1 MKQAEL
7 CRVAGAPSCSQN
19 HSHCFRS
26 SFWYRVVFTFRH
38 ASAGWHPKPGLPKTA
53 MLVWT
58 PAFAGGDGHISGR
71 GVSGFASGARTACG
85 MQGPGVEPC
94 IPNWL
99 LQLKCCNAALILLP
113 PIAGTCA
120 SCRSQVF
127 VTIGCFDVCD
137 RLVRYHGCHFR
148 NHGGLSVEGGIC
160 HPDHRNDRQ
169 ADDQRQWQN
178 LVMCKKRHVKSPPWL
193 SVCFRCLVS

>member
-1 MKQAEL
+1 MPRCRRTLLFAKSLALFPKQLLVSCGFSFSSCQRRLASKT
-7 CRVAGAPSCSQN
+7 RFTKDRDAGLDPSL
-19 HSHCFRS
+19 R
-26 SFWYRVVFTFRH
+26 W
-38 ASAGWHPKPGLPKTA
+38 
-53 MLVWT
+53 
-58 PAFAGGDGHISGR
+58 GDDHISGR

-160 HPDHRNDRQ
+160 HADHRNKRQ
-169 ADDQRQWQN
+169 SDDQRQWQN
-178 LVMCKKRHVKSPPWL
+178 LVMCIKRHLKSPPCL